1 MPMEQ
6 RKGAIRKLKRRGRK
20 MRKQNLLTGFLIL
33 SLGAYSEDLGLEA
46 ILERVKV
53 ANPEVRVKELDVKI
67 KEKGKKKA
75 FRNLIL
81 PPVTIESE
89 NDWETA
95 KKEGLGFEKI
105 EAVIPI
111 FQGGKIVNT
120 YKKSKS
126 ELELAKEEQKL
137 AVYSWQENA
146 VNAYF
151 STLNYRKQKEV
162 TDLTIAA
169 LQKQRNRLDGLYKE
183 NKMIAKSEVLKV
195 EADLEN
201 NRALNYENIQKE
213 RAAKETLM
221 QLLGYDLDKEIIL
234 SEFNAMDYLKSLGD
248 IKKIEDPK
256 NTTLGKTQSLMVDLA
271 EYDLKIAKADLYPV
285 LYVKPSHKFKEEN
298 LDTHKYETVNEGR
311 VEIGIRYTFAWGAT
325 LDSVDQSEYRLD
337 QAKIKYDNNIQGIKL
352 DMRNKLGEI
361 ESLAGQSE
369 AQKKRVELLRENLK
383 IDNLRYDNELVTT
396 FDYLNS
402 VNKLKSAEED
412 YYKLQR
418 SLVLAVI
425 EYENLYK

>member
-1 MPMEQ
+1 
-6 RKGAIRKLKRRGRK
+6 
-20 MRKQNLLTGFLIL
+20 MRKNNLLTGFLIL
-33 SLGAYSEDLGLEA
+33 SLGAYSQGLGLEE
-46 ILERVKV
+46 ILKRVESD
-53 ANPEVRVKELDVKI
+53 NPEVKVKELDVKI

-81 PPVTIESE
+81 PPVTIQSE

-95 KKEGLGFEKI
+95 KNEGFGFEKI
-105 EAVIPI
+105 EATIPL
-111 FQGGKIVNT
+111 FQGGKMMNT

-126 ELELAKEEQKL
+126 ELELSKAEQRL
-137 AVYSWQENA
+137 AVYSWQEA
-146 VNAYF
+146 GVNSYF
-151 STLNYRKQKEV
+151 AALNYKKQREI
-162 TDLTIAA
+162 TDLTITA

-183 NKMIAKSEVLKV
+183 NKMIPKSEVLKV
-195 EADLEN
+195 EADIEN
-201 NRALNYENIQKE
+201 NKAINFENAQKE
-213 RAAKETLM
+213 RASKETLM
-221 QLLGYDLDKEIIL
+221 QLLGYDLDKAITL
-234 SEFNAMDYLKSLGD
+234 DEFNAADYLKSLGT
-248 IKKIEDPK
+248 IKKVEDPR
-256 NTTLGKTQSLMVDLA
+256 NTTLGKAQNLMVDLA
-271 EYDLKIAKADLYPV
+271 EYDLKIAKADLYPI

-311 VEIGIRYTFAWGAT
+311 VEIGVRYTFAWGAT
-325 LDSVDQSEYRLD
+325 LDSVDQSEYKLD
-337 QAKIKYDNNIQGIKL
+337 QAKIKYDNNIAGIEL

-402 VNKLKSAEED
+402 VNQLRTAEED
-412 YYKLQR
+412 FYKLQR
-418 SLVLAVI
+418 GLVLAVI

>member
-1 MPMEQ
+1 M
-6 RKGAIRKLKRRGRK
+6 RRY
-20 MRKQNLLTGFLIL
+20 NLIASFLVL
-33 SLGAYSEDLGLEA
+33 SLGAYSQGLGLEE
-46 ILERVKV
+46 ILKRVETG
-53 ANPEVRVKELDVKI
+53 NPEVKVKELDVMI

-81 PPVTIESE
+81 PPITMESE

-95 KKEGLGFEKI
+95 KKEGFGFEKI

-111 FQGGKIVNT
+111 FQGGKIMNT
-120 YKKSKS
+120 YKRSKS
-126 ELELAKEEQKL
+126 ELELAKEEKKL
-137 AVYSWQENA
+137 AVYSWQETA

-151 STLNYRKQKEV
+151 TNLNYRKQKEI
-162 TDLTIAA
+162 TDSTIDA
-169 LQKQRNRLDGLYKE
+169 LQKQHNRLNGLYEE
-183 NKMIAKSEVLKV
+183 NKLIAKSEILKV
-195 EADLEN
+195 EANLEN
-201 NRALNYENIQKE
+201 NKALNYENSQKE

-221 QLLGYDLDKEIIL
+221 QLLGYDLDRQVNL
-234 SEFNAMDYLKSLGD
+234 DEFNTTNYLKSLGA
-248 IKKIEDPK
+248 IKKVEDPK
-256 NTTLGKTQSLMVDLA
+256 NTTLGKAQSLMVELA
-271 EYDLKIAKADLYPV
+271 EYDLKIAKADLYPT
-285 LYVKPSHKFKEEN
+285 LYVKPSHTFKEEN
-298 LDTHKYETVNEGR
+298 LNTNKYETVNEGR
-311 VEIGIRYTFAWGAT
+311 VEVGIRYTFAWGAT
-325 LDSVDQSEYRLD
+325 LDSVDQSEYQLD
-337 QAKIKYDNNIQGIKL
+337 QAKIKYDNNISGIKL

-383 IDNLRYDNELVTT
+383 IDNLRYDSELVTT

-402 VNKLKSAEED
+402 VNQLKSAEED

>member
-1 MPMEQ
+1 
-6 RKGAIRKLKRRGRK
+6 
-20 MRKQNLLTGFLIL
+20 MRKKKLIL
-33 SLGAYSEDLGLEA
+33 SFLVLSLGVYSQELGLEE
-46 ILERVKV
+46 ILKRVESS
-53 ANPEVRVKELDVKI
+53 NPEVRVKDLDVKI

-75 FRNLIL
+75 FRNLVL

-95 KKEGLGFEKI
+95 KKEGFGFEKI
-105 EAVIPI
+105 EATIPL
-111 FQGGKIVNT
+111 FQGGRMVNT

-126 ELELAKEEQKL
+126 ELELAKAEQRL
-137 AVYSWQENA
+137 AVYNWQEIG
-146 VNAYF
+146 VDAYF
-151 STLNYRKQKEV
+151 SNLNYRKQREI
-162 TDLTIAA
+162 TEATIIA
-169 LQKQRNRLDGLYKE
+169 LEKQRNRLEGLYSH

-195 EADLEN
+195 EADIEN
-201 NRALNYENIQKE
+201 NKAINYENIQKE
-213 RAAKETLM
+213 RSSKEILM
-221 QLLGYDLDKEIIL
+221 QLLGYDLDKKVIL
-234 SEFNAMDYLKSLGD
+234 DEFNSAEYLSSLGS
-248 IKKIEDPK
+248 IKKIEDPR
-256 NTTLGKTQSLMVDLA
+256 NTTLGKAQSLMVDLA
-271 EYDLKIAKADLYPV
+271 EYDVKIAKADLYPI
-285 LYVKPSHKFKEEN
+285 LYVKPSHTFKEEN
-298 LDTHKYETVNEGR
+298 LDTNKYETVNEGR

-325 LDSVDQSEYRLD
+325 LDSVDQSEYQLD

-369 AQKKRVELLRENLK
+369 AQKKRVNLLRENLK

-402 VNKLKSAEED
+402 VNQLKSAEED

>member
-1 MPMEQ
+1 M
-6 RKGAIRKLKRRGRK
+6 A
-20 MRKQNLLTGFLIL
+20 L
-33 SLGAYSEDLGLEA
+33 SLGAYSEGLGLVG
-46 ILERVKV
+46 ILNRVESN
-53 ANPEVRVKELDVKI
+53 NPEVRVKELDVKI

-95 KKEGLGFEKI
+95 KKEGFGFEKI
-105 EAVIPI
+105 EATIPL
-111 FQGGKIVNT
+111 FQGGKMINT

-137 AVYSWQENA
+137 AIYSWQEAA
-146 VNAYF
+146 VNTYF
-151 STLNYRKQKEV
+151 SNLNYKKQREI
-162 TDLTIAA
+162 TDSTILA
-169 LQKQRNRLDGLYKE
+169 LEKQRNRLDGLYKE
-183 NKMIAKSEVLKV
+183 NRMIAKSEVLKV

-201 NRALNYENIQKE
+201 NKALNYQNAQKE
-213 RAAKETLM
+213 RASKETLM
-221 QLLGYDLDKEIIL
+221 QLLGYDLDKNITL
-234 SEFNAMDYLKSLGD
+234 DEFNAMDYLQSVGT
-248 IKKIEDPK
+248 IKKVEDPK
-256 NTTLGKTQSLMVDLA
+256 NTTLGKKQSLMVDLA
-271 EYDLKIAKADLYPV
+271 EYDLKITKADLYPIV
-285 LYVKPSHKFKEEN
+285 YVKPSHRFKEEN
-298 LDTHKYETVNEGR
+298 LNTNRYETVNEGR
-311 VEIGIRYTFAWGAT
+311 VEVGVRYTFAWGAT

-337 QAKIKYDNNIQGIKL
+337 QAKIKYDNNIKGIEL
-352 DMRNKLGEI
+352 DMRNKIGEI
-361 ESLAGQSE
+361 ESLTGQSE

-402 VNKLKSAEED
+402 VNQLRTAEED
-412 YYKLQR
+412 FYKLQR

>member
-1 MPMEQ
+1 ME
-6 RKGAIRKLKRRGRK
+6 
-20 MRKQNLLTGFLIL
+20 
-33 SLGAYSEDLGLEA
+33 SS
-46 ILERVKV
+46 
-53 ANPEVRVKELDVKI
+53 NPEVRVKDLDVKI

-75 FRNLIL
+75 FRNLVL

-95 KKEGLGFEKI
+95 KKEGFGFEKI
-105 EAVIPI
+105 EATIPL
-111 FQGGKIVNT
+111 FQGGRMVNT

-126 ELELAKEEQKL
+126 ELELAKAEQRL
-137 AVYSWQENA
+137 AVYNWQEIG
-146 VNAYF
+146 VDAYF
-151 STLNYRKQKEV
+151 SNLNYRKQREI
-162 TDLTIAA
+162 TEATIVA
-169 LQKQRNRLDGLYKE
+169 LEKQRNRLEGLYSH

-195 EADLEN
+195 EADIEN
-201 NRALNYENIQKE
+201 NKAINYENIQKE
-213 RAAKETLM
+213 RSSKEILM
-221 QLLGYDLDKEIIL
+221 QLLGYNLDKKVVL
-234 SEFNAMDYLKSLGD
+234 DEFNSADYLSSLGS
-248 IKKIEDPK
+248 IKKVEDPK
-256 NTTLGKTQSLMVDLA
+256 NTTLGKAQSLMVDLA
-271 EYDLKIAKADLYPV
+271 EYDVKIAKADLYPM
-285 LYVKPSHKFKEEN
+285 LYVKPSHTFKEEN
-298 LDTHKYETVNEGR
+298 LDTNKYETVNEGR

-325 LDSVDQSEYRLD
+325 LDSVDQSEYQLD
-337 QAKIKYDNNIQGIKL
+337 QAKIKYDNNIQGIEL

-369 AQKKRVELLRENLK
+369 AQKKRVNLLRENLK

-402 VNKLKSAEED
+402 VNQLKSAEED

>member
-1 MPMEQ
+1 M
-6 RKGAIRKLKRRGRK
+6 
-20 MRKQNLLTGFLIL
+20 
-33 SLGAYSEDLGLEA
+33 
-46 ILERVKV
+46 
-53 ANPEVRVKELDVKI
+53 KI

-95 KKEGLGFEKI
+95 KNEGFGFEKI
-105 EAVIPI
+105 EATIPL
-111 FQGGKIVNT
+111 FQGGKMMNT
-120 YKKSKS
+120 YKRSKS
-126 ELELAKEEQKL
+126 ELELSKAEQNL
-137 AVYSWQENA
+137 AVYSWQEA
-146 VNAYF
+146 GVNLYF
-151 STLNYRKQKEV
+151 AALNYKKQREI
-162 TDLTIAA
+162 TEFTILA

-183 NKMIAKSEVLKV
+183 NKMIPKSEVLKV
-195 EADLEN
+195 EADIEN
-201 NRALNYENIQKE
+201 NRAINFENIQKE
-213 RAAKETLM
+213 RASKETLM
-221 QLLGYDLDKEIIL
+221 QLLGYDLDKQITL
-234 SEFNAMDYLKSLGD
+234 DEFNAMDYLKSLGT
-248 IKKIEDPK
+248 IKKVEDPR

-271 EYDLKIAKADLYPV
+271 EYDLKIAKADLYPI
-285 LYVKPSHKFKEEN
+285 LYVKPSHRFKEEN
-298 LDTHKYETVNEGR
+298 LDTNKYETVNEGR

-337 QAKIKYDNNIQGIKL
+337 QAKIKYDNNIQGIEL

-361 ESLAGQSE
+361 ESLTGQSE

-402 VNKLKSAEED
+402 VNQLRTAEED
-412 YYKLQR
+412 FYKLQR

>member
-1 MPMEQ
+1 MEE
-6 RKGAIRKLKRRGRK
+6 ILKRVE
-20 MRKQNLLTGFLIL
+20 
-33 SLGAYSEDLGLEA
+33 SD
-46 ILERVKV
+46 
-53 ANPEVRVKELDVKI
+53 NPEVKVKELDVKI

-95 KKEGLGFEKI
+95 KKEGFGFEKI

-120 YKKSKS
+120 YNKSKS
-126 ELELAKEEQKL
+126 ELELAKEEKRL
-137 AVYSWQENA
+137 SVYSWQETA
-146 VNAYF
+146 VDTYF
-151 STLNYRKQKEV
+151 TNLNYRKQREL
-162 TDLTIAA
+162 TDLTIGA
-169 LQKQRNRLDGLYKE
+169 LQKQRNRLNGLYKE
-183 NKMIAKSEVLKV
+183 NKMIPKSEVLKV
-195 EADLEN
+195 EADIEN
-201 NRALNYENIQKE
+201 NKAINFGNAQKE
-213 RAAKETLM
+213 RASKETLM
-221 QLLGYDLDKEIIL
+221 QLLGYDLDKEVTL
-234 SEFNAMDYLKSLGD
+234 DEFNAMDYLKSFGT
-248 IKKIEDPK
+248 IKKVQDPRD
-256 NTTLGKTQSLMVDLA
+256 TTLGKAQSLMVDLA
-271 EYDLKIAKADLYPV
+271 EYDVKIAKADLYPI

-298 LDTHKYETVNEGR
+298 LDTHKYETINEGR
-311 VEIGIRYTFAWGAT
+311 VEIGLRYTFAWGAT
-325 LDSVDQSEYRLD
+325 LDSVDQSEYKLD
-337 QAKIKYDNNIQGIKL
+337 QAKIKYDNNIQGIEL

-361 ESLAGQSE
+361 ESLTGQSE

-402 VNKLKSAEED
+402 VNQLRTAEED
-412 YYKLQR
+412 FYKLQR

>member
-1 MPMEQ
+1 
-6 RKGAIRKLKRRGRK
+6 
-20 MRKQNLLTGFLIL
+20 MRKSSLLTGFLIL
-33 SLGAYSEDLGLEA
+33 SLGAYSQKLGLEE
-46 ILERVKV
+46 ILKRVGSD
-53 ANPEVRVKELDVKI
+53 NPEVKVKELDVKI

-89 NDWETA
+89 NDWKTA
-95 KKEGLGFEKI
+95 KEEGFGLEKI

-126 ELELAKEEQKL
+126 ELELAKEEKRL
-137 AVYSWQENA
+137 SVYSWQEASINS
-146 VNAYF
+146 YF
-151 STLNYRKQKEV
+151 ATLNYKKQREI

-183 NKMIAKSEVLKV
+183 NKMIPKSEVLKV
-195 EADLEN
+195 EADIEN
-201 NRALNYENIQKE
+201 NRAINFGNSQKE
-213 RAAKETLM
+213 RASKETLM
-221 QLLGYDLDKEIIL
+221 KLLGYDLDKAITL
-234 SEFNAMDYLKSLGD
+234 DEFNAMDYLRSLGT
-248 IKKIEDPK
+248 IKKVEDPR
-256 NTTLGKTQSLMVDLA
+256 NTTLGKAQSLMVDIA
-271 EYDLKIAKADLYPV
+271 EYDVKIAKADLYPI

-298 LDTHKYETVNEGR
+298 LDTHKYETINEGR
-311 VEIGIRYTFAWGAT
+311 VEIGLRYTFAWGAT
-325 LDSVDQSEYRLD
+325 LDSVDQSEYKLD
-337 QAKIKYDNNIQGIKL
+337 QAKIKYDHNIQGIEL

-402 VNKLKSAEED
+402 VNQLRTAEED
-412 YYKLQR
+412 FYKLQR
-418 SLVLAVI
+418 GLVL
-425 EYENLYK
+425 